1 MPAHMPGTIY
11 RLPIGA
17 LVTCYGRNRVCY
29 GRNPSVDRS
38 RDAARAAIL
47 IVVEKLARNQC
58 AI

>member
-17 LVTCYGRNRVCY
+17 LVTCYGNRVCY
-29 GRNPSVDRS
+29 GRNPSVDRNP
-38 RDAARAAIL
+38 DAGRAAIL
-47 IVVEKLARNQC
+47 IVGEKLTRNQC

>member
-1 MPAHMPGTIY
+1 MPAHMPGTID

-17 LVTCYGRNRVCY
+17 LVTCYGRNRACY
-29 GRNPSVDRS
+29 GRNPSVDRNP
-38 RDAARAAIL
+38 DAGRAAIL